1 MKAEIL
7 SIGDELLIGQ
17 TINTNAS
24 WIGVECSL
32 RGIRIVKVTTIQDD
46 KLAILKA
53 VDEAMSFADV
63 VFVTGGLGPTK
74 DDITKHTLC
83 EYFDTKLEI
92 HPPTLR
98 QIEHFFTSRNRPMLE
113 SNIRQA
119 ELPAD
124 CTILENKYGTA
135 AGMWFEKEGKVL
147 ISMPGVPYEMKGIM
161 TEQVFPRLIERYEL
175 KDLYHYTIQTQG
187 IGESFLADKIQ
198 DWENRV
204 RDLGFGLAYLPSPG
218 MVKLRITSYEGESR
232 KKEIQDLFEELRIR
246 FPQFIFGDQDDNL
259 PSVVGRL
266 LKSVQKSVGTVESC
280 SGGALAHSLVTIPG
294 SSDYFMGSFLTYSN
308 ALKMQLADVNEADIK
323 KYGAVSSQVV
333 EQMAV
338 NGKNK
343 LGVDYCIA
351 TSGIAGPDGG
361 SEEKPVG
368 TIWVA
373 IAFDNQAVSKMF
385 QFGDNRE
392 RNIQMTVLSALN
404 LLRCTILNISS
415 EKK

>member
-53 VDEAMSFADV
+53 VYEAMSFADV

-404 LLRCTILNISS
+404 FLRCTILNISS

>member
-1 MKAEIL
+1 
-7 SIGDELLIGQ
+7 
-17 TINTNAS
+17 
-24 WIGVECSL
+24 
-32 RGIRIVKVTTIQDD
+32 
-46 KLAILKA
+46 
-53 VDEAMSFADV
+53 
-63 VFVTGGLGPTK
+63 
-74 DDITKHTLC
+74 
-83 EYFDTKLEI
+83 
-92 HPPTLR
+92 
-98 QIEHFFTSRNRPMLE
+98 
-113 SNIRQA
+113 
-119 ELPAD
+119 
-124 CTILENKYGTA
+124 
-135 AGMWFEKEGKVL
+135 
-147 ISMPGVPYEMKGIM
+147 MPGVPYEMKGIM

-218 MVKLRITSYEGESR
+218 MVKLRITSYEGESG

-308 ALKMQLADVNEADIK
+308 ALKMQLADVNEADLK

-368 TIWVA
+368 TIWIA

-404 LLRCTILNISS
+404 FLRCTILNISS